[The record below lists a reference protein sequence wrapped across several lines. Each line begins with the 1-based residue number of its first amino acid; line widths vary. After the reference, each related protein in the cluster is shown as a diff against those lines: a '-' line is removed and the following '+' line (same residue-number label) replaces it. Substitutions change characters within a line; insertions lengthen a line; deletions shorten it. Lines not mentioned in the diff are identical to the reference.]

1 MQKELIVDKLPT
13 AFCHASMLVALDGV
27 CGIKNIAC
35 WFGGSHE
42 GADDVGIY
50 LSVRDENKWS
60 APRLVVDVAEPC
72 WNPVLY
78 VRNCV
83 KPKVSLFYKQGRAIA
98 DWKTYVIEI
107 TFNKNGEL
115 ALSPTRE
122 LVAGDE
128 GGGRGPV
135 RNKLLRL
142 HDGRVL
148 AGGSVERG
156 IWTAFADIS
165 DDDGTTWQKS
175 TTIAIPR
182 LTYNEG
188 EKTAESTIEVSQQ
201 SFFGRGVIQPSLWQ
215 SEDGSVHM
223 LLRSSEGYVY
233 RSDSHNNGQTWSDAY
248 PLAIPNNNSG
258 LDLVQTPQ
266 GDLYLVCNPVEA
278 NWGQR
283 SPLSLFVSHDD
294 GASWR
299 KLFDLESGEGEYSY
313 PAIICHDGKL
323 EITYTYNRKNIA
335 HVVCA
340 LNELT
345 LY

>member
-1 MQKELIVDKLPT
+1 MQKELLIDKLPT
-13 AFCHASMLVALDGV
+13 AFCHASTIAALDGV
-27 CGIKNIAC
+27 AGVKHVVC

-50 LSVRDENKWS
+50 LSVQREGNWS
-60 APRLVVDVAEPC
+60 SPQLVVQVDEPC

-78 VRNCV
+78 VHNSA
-83 KPKVSLFYKQGRAIA
+83 KPRLSLFYKQGRAIA
-98 DWKTYVIEI
+98 DWKTYVITLTLVES
-107 TFNKNGEL
+107 GEL
-115 ALSPTRE
+115 HLSPTRE
-122 LVAGDE
+122 LIAGDAS
-128 GGGRGPV
+128 GGRGPV

-142 HDGRVL
+142 RNGRLL

-165 DDDGTTWQKS
+165 DDDGVTWRKS

-215 SEDGSVHM
+215 SEGGSVHM

-233 RSDSHNNGQTWSDAY
+233 RSDSQDNGATWCDAY

-299 KLFDLESGEGEYSY
+299 RLFDLESGEGEYSY
-313 PAIICHDGKL
+313 PAIICHDGEL
-323 EITYTYNRKNIA
+323 EITYTYNRQNIA

-340 LNELT
+340 LKELT